1 MPEGDV
7 VLRTARRLTQAL
19 ADGPL
24 VRAELR
30 WPSVAGADL
39 LGRQARETVSHGKH
53 LLTRLDDGRTL
64 HTHLRMEGTYQ
75 VRRTQPR
82 PQPWSQHTVRV
93 VLATSRWTCVGIALG
108 MVDLV
113 ATAQEHTLIGHLGPD
128 LMADDVD
135 VATAAAY
142 LRAQGERPI
151 GEALLDQ
158 RVAAG
163 IGTIYTSETLWLL
176 QINPWQL
183 SGQVANPDEVMTT
196 AARIMRRSADAPSIT
211 ATGDP
216 RPGRGTHAYGRTG
229 QPCRR
234 CGTPISE
241 GRLGAPPTDRVTYWC
256 PACQP
261 QNASV
266 RGQNS

>member
-30 WPSVAGADL
+30 WPSVAGANL
-39 LGRQARETVSHGKH
+39 VGRRVLETVSYGKH

-64 HTHLRMEGTYQ
+64 HTHLRMEGSYEI
-75 VRRTQPR
+75 RRTRPR
-82 PQPWSQHTVRV
+82 PQPWSLHTVRV

-113 ATAQEHTLIGHLGPD
+113 PTAAERTLIGHLGPD

-135 VATAAAY
+135 VATAAAN
-142 LRAQGERPI
+142 LAAQGDRPI
-151 GEALLDQ
+151 GETLLDQ

-163 IGTIYTSETLWLL
+163 IGTIYTAETLWLL
-176 QINPWQL
+176 RINPWRPC
-183 SGQVANPDEVMTT
+183 SGVREPQMVMTT
-196 AARIMRRSADAPSIT
+196 AAHLMRRSADAPSVT
-211 ATGDP
+211 ATGDD
-216 RPGRGTHAYGRTG
+216 RPGRSTHAHGRTN

-234 CGTPISE
+234 CGTPIRE
-241 GRLGAPPTDRVTYWC
+241 GRLGSPPRDRVTYWC
-256 PACQP
+256 PMCQ
-261 QNASV
+261 AE
-266 RGQNS
+266 

>member
-24 VRAELR
+24 VRADLR

-39 LGRQARETVSHGKH
+39 VGARVLETVSHGKH

-64 HTHLRMEGTYQ
+64 HTHLRMEGTWQ
-75 VRRTQPR
+75 VRRTQQP
-82 PQPWSQHTVRV
+82 PQPWPQHTVRV
-93 VLATSRWTCVGIALG
+93 VLATSRWTCAGIRLG

-113 ATAQEHTLIGHLGPD
+113 RTVHEQDVVGHLGPD

-135 VATAAAY
+135 LLTATAN

-151 GEALLDQ
+151 GEVLLDQ

-163 IGTIYTSETLWLL
+163 IGTIYTSETLWRHE
-176 QINPWQL
+176 INPWRP
-183 SGQVANPDEVMTT
+183 AAEVEEPEAVLAT
-196 AARIMRRSADAPSIT
+196 AAMIMRRSADAPMIT
-211 ATGDP
+211 ATGDG
-216 RPGRGTHAYGRTG
+216 RPGRGTLAYGRAG
-229 QPCRR
+229 RPCSR
-234 CGTPISE
+234 CGATITE
-241 GRLGAPPTDRVTYWC
+241 GRLGQPPTDRVTYWC
-256 PACQP
+256 PVCQ
-261 QNASV
+261 SH
-266 RGQNS
+266 

>member
-39 LGRQARETVSHGKH
+39 TGRRVLETVSHGKH

-64 HTHLRMEGTYQ
+64 HTHLRMEGTWQ
-75 VRRTQPR
+75 VRRTQRP

-93 VLATSRWTCVGIALG
+93 VLATARWTCAGIRLG

-113 ATAQEHTLIGHLGPD
+113 ATADERDVVGHLGPD
-128 LMADDVD
+128 LMADEADL
-135 VATAAAY
+135 ATAAAN
-142 LRAQGERPI
+142 LVRQGGRPI
-151 GEALLDQ
+151 GEVLLDQ
-158 RVAAG
+158 TVAAG
-163 IGTIYTSETLWLL
+163 IGTIYASETLWRHE
-176 QINPWQL
+176 ISPWRAA
-183 SGQVANPDEVMTT
+183 SAVEDPVAVLGT
-196 AARIMRRSADAPSIT
+196 AARIMRRSADSPTIT

-216 RPGRGTHAYGRTG
+216 RPGRGTLAYGRAG
-229 QPCRR
+229 RPCQR
-234 CGTPISE
+234 CGSPISE
-241 GRLGAPPTDRVTYWC
+241 GRIGRPPTDRVTYWC
-256 PACQP
+256 PSCQ
-261 QNASV
+261 A
-266 RGQNS
+266 R

>member
-30 WPSVAGADL
+30 WPSVAGANL
-39 LGRQARETVSHGKH
+39 VGVQALETVSHGKH
-53 LLTRLDDGRTL
+53 LLTRFDDGRTL

-75 VRRTQPR
+75 IRRTL
-82 PQPWSQHTVRV
+82 PQPQRWPQHTVRV
-93 VLATSRWTCVGIALG
+93 VLATSRWTCVGISLG

-113 ATAQEHTLIGHLGPD
+113 ATTQESSVIGHLGPD

-135 VATAAAY
+135 VATAAAN
-142 LRAQGERPI
+142 LRAQGDRAI
-151 GEALLDQ
+151 GEVLLDQ

-163 IGTIYTSETLWLL
+163 IGTIYTAETLWLHR
-176 QINPWQL
+176 INPWL
-183 SGQVANPDEVMTT
+183 PASEVPGPEDVMST
-196 AARIMRRSADAPSIT
+196 AAEIMRRSADAPSIT

-216 RPGRGTHAYGRTG
+216 RPGRGTHAYGRANH
-229 QPCRR
+229 PCRR
-234 CGTPISE
+234 CGTPIRE
-241 GRLGAPPTDRVTYWC
+241 GRLGRPPSDRVTYWC
-256 PACQP
+256 PRCQ
-261 QNASV
+261 A
-266 RGQNS
+266 R

>member
-39 LGRQARETVSHGKH
+39 LGRRVLETVSYGKH
-53 LLTRLDDGRTL
+53 LLTRLDDERTL

-75 VRRTQPR
+75 VRRTQVP
-82 PQPWSQHTVRV
+82 PQRWSQHTVRV
-93 VLATSRWTCVGIALG
+93 VLATSRWTCAGISLG

-113 ATAQEHTLIGHLGPD
+113 PTKVEHTLIGHLGPD

-135 VATAAAY
+135 VDIAAAN
-142 LRAQGERPI
+142 LHAQGARPI

-163 IGTIYTSETLWLL
+163 IGTIYTAETLWLL
-176 QINPWQL
+176 RINPWRA
-183 SGQVANPDEVMTT
+183 ANAVDDPARVMTT
-196 AARIMRRSADAPSIT
+196 AAQIMRRSADAPSIT
-211 ATGDP
+211 ATGDT
-216 RPGRGTHAYGRTG
+216 RPGRGTRAYGRANK
-229 QPCRR
+229 PCPR
-234 CGTPISE
+234 CGTPIHE
-241 GRLGAPPTDRVTYWC
+241 GRLGTPPTDRVTYWC
-256 PACQP
+256 PTCQ
-261 QNASV
+261 A
-266 RGQNS
+266 R